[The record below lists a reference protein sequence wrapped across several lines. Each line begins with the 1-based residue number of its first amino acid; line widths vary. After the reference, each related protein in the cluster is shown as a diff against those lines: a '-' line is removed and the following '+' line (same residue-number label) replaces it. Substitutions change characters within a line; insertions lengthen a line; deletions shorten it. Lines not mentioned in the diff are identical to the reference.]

1 MQILIAED
9 DVITRRTLE
18 ALLAKWGYAVI
29 VVRDGV
35 EAWKILQGDAA
46 PRLAILDWMMPRL
59 DGIQICRQVRQRAA
73 DPYVYILL
81 LTAKGN
87 QEDVINGLEAG
98 ADDYLTKPFHAL
110 ELKARLRSGRR
121 ILELQEQLISARE
134 ALRVRA
140 THDPLT
146 GLWNRGEIFEIL
158 GRELGRAGRERT
170 PLGVVMADLD
180 HFKQVNDTYGHAA
193 GDVVLREVAKRL
205 SASVRP
211 YDSVARY
218 GGEEFL
224 IVAPNCD
231 MDSGLNLAQR
241 LRSSLDQKPIET
253 PEGAISI
260 TLSLGVAV
268 GGMSSG
274 NDLDA
279 LVRAAD
285 AALYRAKANGRNRV
299 ELAGSETVPGKLPPP
314 PSAAH
319 PPAAETP

>member
-1 MQILIAED
+1 MRILIAED

-18 ALLAKWGYAVI
+18 TLLVKWGYAVV

-59 DGIQICRQVRQRAA
+59 DGIQICRQARQRPEA
-73 DPYVYILL
+73 PYVYILL

-87 QEDVINGLEAG
+87 QENIINGLEAG

-121 ILELQEQLISARE
+121 ILELQQQLIAARE
-134 ALRVRA
+134 AFRLQA
-140 THDPLT
+140 THDLLT
-146 GLWNRGEIFEIL
+146 SLWNHAAIL
-158 GRELGRAGRERT
+158 DILQRELERARRESN

-180 HFKQVNDTYGHAA
+180 HFKQINDTYGHMA
-193 GDVVLREVAKRL
+193 GDAVLQEVAKRL

-231 MDSGLNLAQR
+231 PGRGLNLAQR
-241 LRSSLDQKPIET
+241 LRSSLDQKPIDL
-253 PEGAISI
+253 PEGLLPL
-260 TLSLGVAV
+260 TCSLGVAI
-268 GGMSSG
+268 GGLASKDNS
-274 NDLDA
+274 DSL
-279 LVRAAD
+279 LRAAD
-285 AALYRAKANGRNRV
+285 AALYRAKANGRNRI
-299 ELAGSETVPGKLPPP
+299 ELAAAEMVVGEFPPI
-314 PSAAH
+314 PSAARR
-319 PPAAETP
+319 PAAGIP

>member
-18 ALLAKWGYAVI
+18 ALLVKWGDAV
-29 VVRDGV
+29 VVARDGA

-59 DGIQICRQVRQRAA
+59 DGIQICRQVRQRVEA
-73 DPYVYILL
+73 PYVYILL

-87 QEDVINGLEAG
+87 QEDIINGLEAG

-121 ILELQEQLISARE
+121 ILELQQQLIAARE
-134 ALRVRA
+134 AFRLQA
-140 THDPLT
+140 THDLLT
-146 GLWNRGEIFEIL
+146 SLWNHAAIL
-158 GRELGRAGRERT
+158 DILQRELNRARRESN

-180 HFKQVNDTYGHAA
+180 YFKQVNDTYGHLA
-193 GDVVLREVAKRL
+193 GDAVLREVAKRF

-231 MDSGLNLAQR
+231 PTSALDLAER
-241 LRSSLDQKPIET
+241 LRSSLGQKPIDL
-253 PEGAISI
+253 PEGMLPL
-260 TLSLGVAV
+260 TCSLGVA
-268 GGMSSG
+268 GGGLASKDNSDSM
-274 NDLDA
+274 L
-279 LVRAAD
+279 RAAD
-285 AALYRAKANGRNRV
+285 AALYRAKAGGRHRV
-299 ELAGSETVPGKLPPP
+299 EFAPAE
-314 PSAAH
+314 AALEIV
-319 PPAAETP
+319 PPAPAQTSRLSAETQ